1 MQGMSLDQQIS
12 FKQKVLK
19 DSEKVL
25 MLAASNL
32 KTLQSNKFMEYQ
44 ATNSLGEESTDSE
57 IKSLN
62 SNLEALDRQ
71 NHRDVL

>member
-44 ATNSLGEESTDSE
+44 ATNSLGEELTDSE

-62 SNLEALDRQ
+62 
-71 NHRDVL
+71 

>member
-44 ATNSLGEESTDSE
+44 ATNSLGEELTDSE

>member
-1 MQGMSLDQQIS
+1 MQGMSLEQQIS

-32 KTLQSNKFMEYQ
+32 
-44 ATNSLGEESTDSE
+44 
-57 IKSLN
+57 
-62 SNLEALDRQ
+62 
-71 NHRDVL
+71 

>member
-1 MQGMSLDQQIS
+1 MSLEQQIS

-32 KTLQSNKFMEYQ
+32 QTLKQTKFLEYE
-44 ATNSLGEESTDSE
+44 ATNSLGEELTDMDV
-57 IKSLN
+57 KSLN
-62 SNLEALDRQ
+62 SNLESLDRQ
-71 NHRDVL
+71 NERDVL